1 MTFDPTIDTV
11 DSHPLVVRHDEL
23 IRDLNAKLEATL
35 AALPAAEAMLASA
48 ELAQASETP
57 AERAARLIAGKEG
70 PGVAKEQQTADR
82 LRARADE
89 IRSTISDMR
98 DARNAAVVRAR
109 NDLRAAAAPARAK
122 LVDAAWKAAEA
133 LADALT
139 AVDDADLSLMKRES
153 PGCHIDEADHRR
165 HGARLAHVLPSAAA
179 LREAIARRG
188 AA

>member
-1 MTFDPTIDTV
+1 MTFDPTIDDV
-11 DSHPLVVRHDEL
+11 NHHPLVIRHDEL
-23 IRDLNAKLEATL
+23 IRDLSSKLEATL
-35 AALPAAEAMLASA
+35 AAMPAAEAMLASA
-48 ELAQASETP
+48 ERAQAEETP

-70 PGVAKEQQTADR
+70 PSVAKEQQTADR

-89 IRSTISDMR
+89 IRSTINDMR

-122 LVDAAWKAAEA
+122 LVGAAWKAAQA
-133 LADALT
+133 LADAMQ
-139 AVDDADLSLMKRES
+139 AIDDADLSLMRREA
-153 PGCHIDEADHRR
+153 PGCQIDEADHRR